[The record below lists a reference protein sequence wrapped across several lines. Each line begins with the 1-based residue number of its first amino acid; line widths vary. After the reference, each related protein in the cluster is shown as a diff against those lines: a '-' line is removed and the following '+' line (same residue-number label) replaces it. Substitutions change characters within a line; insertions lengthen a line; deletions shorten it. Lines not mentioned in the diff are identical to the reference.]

1 MIKRFDPREGHCHV
15 VGSKNS
21 CGLARVVFQEPPEP
35 FTALDRACTLCVWAD
50 RRKEEYI
57 ALALMVP
64 LVMKML
70 DILRQRTTERRF
82 PKEDE
87 PREALL
93 LDGSHP
99 ALRIGVEIRRPRRQG
114 YPLDPGSVNDVL
126 KGSYTSSVRINTTG
140 SPVDCLRVEKIYK
153 RGLSWPPSGPL
164 NRSDALKAGRAGA
177 RRRLWPPPVAVSLHH
192 GVLTLLLAAA
202 TAARGTSRPRAVSR
216 HGR

>member
-1 MIKRFDPREGHCHV
+1 MWGRVIQFSIEQLTGSISGVIKRFDPREGHCHV

-64 LVMKML
+64 PVMKMR

-126 KGSYTSSVRINTTG
+126 GSVSK
-140 SPVDCLRVEKIYK
+140 VEI
-153 RGLSWPPSGPL
+153 
-164 NRSDALKAGRAGA
+164 D
-177 RRRLWPPPVAVSLHH
+177 
-192 GVLTLLLAAA
+192 
-202 TAARGTSRPRAVSR
+202 
-216 HGR
+216 